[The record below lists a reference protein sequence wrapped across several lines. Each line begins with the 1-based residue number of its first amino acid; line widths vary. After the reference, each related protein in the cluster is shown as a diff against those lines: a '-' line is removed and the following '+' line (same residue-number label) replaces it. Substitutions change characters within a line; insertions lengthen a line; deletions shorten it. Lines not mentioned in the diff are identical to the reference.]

1 MTDTKTLN
9 RVARRLHRDDIE
21 IGNARDMARDMPWFE
36 LDDDGQDY
44 YLQAA
49 MWFINALEAAD
60 YDIVTAAQDL
70 TYLYMQDNSHEENN
84 PLIVIGIMHHSL
96 TIVND
101 ALKGGK

>member
-21 IGNARDMARDMPWFE
+21 IGDARDMARDMPWFE

-49 MWFINALEAAD
+49 MWFINALKVSD
-60 YDIVTAAQDL
+60 YDLEKATTGLVRV
-70 TYLYMQDNSHEENN
+70 YLKDTPNYEGDIY
-84 PLIVIGIMHHSL
+84 PVIAVIHHAL

-101 ALKGGK
+101 VLKGGE